1 MNTRRFNHNI
11 RQNSALRECGKSG
24 MLQHNKDRMGS
35 NSGPMGTEDQR
46 KDKYGSVHN
55 QDHLGL
61 LSDATAQKRE
71 ELGRQRLRMRRRK
84 NRRGS
89 R

>member
-1 MNTRRFNHNI
+1 MSHNSRRPE
-11 RQNSALRECGKSG
+11 RNSSRREIGKVG
-24 MLQHNKDRMGS
+24 MLQHNKDRLGA

-55 QDHLGL
+55 QDANGL
-61 LSDATAQKRE
+61 RSDETQTVRD
-71 ELGRQRLRMRRRK
+71 ELGSARAKRRHRHRRL
-84 NRRGS
+84 GS